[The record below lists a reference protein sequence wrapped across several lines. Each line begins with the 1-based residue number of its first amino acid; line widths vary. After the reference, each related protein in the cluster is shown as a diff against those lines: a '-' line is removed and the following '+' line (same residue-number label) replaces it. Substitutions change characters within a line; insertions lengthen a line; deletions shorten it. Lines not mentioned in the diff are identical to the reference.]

1 MLGRDSG
8 DQIPRLPPRFLS
20 LCWSWCSSVQEHLTL
35 AKSARLS
42 DLSCRTAERLA
53 PLPSFPPPRPLAVMS
68 SGSSNSSSRK
78 EFDVKQILRIRWRW
92 FGHPAVPPPH
102 SPPLRDYLAGRRSG
116 GHSSP
121 SEGPSSFSGGGSN
134 SAGVGSSHGGLVTSG
149 SAGSN
154 LCSSR
159 KFVESSGSRGG
170 SGGAGATANSCSRS
184 ASQPECRSSP
194 AAWASPPP
202 RRRSRPVSNMEPFG
216 EAPVLQL
223 GAETSARAGGDGEA
237 AASTEENNNHPDT
250 DSSSCR
256 TSNSTATLSSC
267 MSMEPCACPEEGLF
281 TALSHADI
289 TFRKMEGYLR
299 SRQLCDVTLV
309 AGDRQIPAHRLVLSS
324 VSDYFAAMFTSDVR
338 EAKQDE
344 VKMEG
349 VDPDAL
355 WTLVQYAYTGRLEL
369 REDTIESL
377 LSASCLLQLSSAV
390 QACCSFLM
398 KQLHPSNCLGI
409 SSYANAQG
417 CHDLQRAAHTYTME
431 HFVEVIGAQEFM
443 LLPVD
448 EMERL
453 LMSDD
458 INVPDEETV
467 VTALLT
473 WVTHDVAARQRHL
486 PSLLAHVRLPLLQP
500 QFLADLETRPMLR
513 DSVDCQRLLMEG
525 MKYHLLPQCRPLLQ
539 SPRTRPRK
547 ATVGAMF
554 AVGGMDATKGA
565 TSIEQYCLRR
575 DKWKQVATMSGRR
588 LQFAVAVLDG
598 RLYVVGGRD
607 GLKTLNT
614 VECYNPQCKTWS
626 VMPPISTHRHGLGV
640 AVLEG
645 PMYAV
650 GGHDGWSYLSTVERW
665 DPQARQWSFVASMAT
680 PRSTVGVAVLN
691 NKLYAVGGRDGSSC
705 LRSVECFDPHTN
717 RWNDCAPMAKR
728 RGGVGVATWHGFLYA
743 IGGHDAPA
751 SSLASRLSDCVE
763 RYDPQTDVW
772 TTVAPMS
779 ISRDAVGVCLLGD
792 RLYAVGGY
800 DGQMYLNT
808 VEAYDPQTNEW
819 SQVAP
824 LCLGR
829 AGASVVVVKM

>member
-1 MLGRDSG
+1 
-8 DQIPRLPPRFLS
+8 
-20 LCWSWCSSVQEHLTL
+20 
-35 AKSARLS
+35 
-42 DLSCRTAERLA
+42 
-53 PLPSFPPPRPLAVMS
+53 MS
-68 SGSSNSSSRK
+68 SGGSGSSSRK

-102 SPPLRDYLAGRRSG
+102 SPPLGDYLSGRRPDVSSG
-116 GHSSP
+116 DRP
-121 SEGPSSFSGGGSN
+121 SVSCGSNSN
-134 SAGVGSSHGGLVTSG
+134 SAGVSPSSGGHSGLVASG

-154 LCSSR
+154 LCNGSNR
-159 KFVESSGSRGG
+159 KFAEPAGSRGG
-170 SGGAGATANSCSRS
+170 SGGAAVGATGSSCPRS
-184 ASQPECRSSP
+184 FSQPECRS
-194 AAWASPPP
+194 AAAAVSWVSPPSH
-202 RRRSRPVSNMEPFG
+202 RRSRPFKCMEPSG
-216 EAPVLQL
+216 DAPLVP
-223 GAETSARAGGDGEA
+223 EPSAHVAVEEA
-237 AASTEENNNHPDT
+237 AAAGGAEENNNHPDT

-256 TSNSTATLSSC
+256 TSNSSATLSSC
-267 MSMEPCACPEEGLF
+267 VSMEPCACPEDCMF
-281 TALSHADI
+281 TAMSHADI
-289 TFRKMEGYLR
+289 TFRKMESYLR
-299 SRQLCDVTLV
+299 SRQLCDVVLV
-309 AGDRQIPAHRLVLSS
+309 AGERRIPAHRLVLSS

-349 VDPDAL
+349 VDPEAL
-355 WTLVQYAYTGRLEL
+355 WVLVQYAYTGRLEL
-369 REDTIESL
+369 KEDTIESL
-377 LSASCLLQLSSAV
+377 LSASCLLQLSPVV

-409 SSYANAQG
+409 RSYADAQG
-417 CHDLQRAAHTYTME
+417 CHDLHKAAHAYTMD
-431 HFVEVIGAQEFM
+431 HFLDVVGGQEFL
-443 LLPVD
+443 LLPVE

-453 LMSDD
+453 LTSDD
-458 INVPDEETV
+458 IHVPDEETV
-467 VTALLT
+467 VTSLLT
-473 WVTHDVAARQRHL
+473 WVRHDSATRQRHL
-486 PSLLAHVRLPLLQP
+486 PLLLAHIRLPLLQP
-500 QFLADLETRPMLR
+500 QFLADLESNPLLQ
-513 DSVDCQRLLMEG
+513 DSVECQRLLIAG
-525 MKYHLLPQCRPLLQ
+525 MKYHLLPLHRPLLQ

-575 DKWKQVATMSGRR
+575 DTWRQVATMSGRR
-588 LQFAVAVLDG
+588 LQFGVAVLDG

-614 VECYNPQCKTWS
+614 VECYNPQSKTWS
-626 VMPPISTHRHGLGV
+626 VMPPMSTHRHGLGV

-691 NKLYAVGGRDGSSC
+691 GKLYAVGGRDGSSC

-717 RWNDCAPMAKR
+717 RWSGCAPMAKR
-728 RGGVGVATWHGFLYA
+728 RGGVGVATWHSFLYA

-763 RYDPQTDVW
+763 RYDPQTDMW
-772 TTVAPMS
+772 TAVAPMS

-792 RLYAVGGY
+792 CLYAVGGY
-800 DGQMYLNT
+800 DGQVYLNT
-808 VEAYDPQTNEW
+808 VEAYDPLTNEW
-819 SQVAP
+819 TQVAP

-829 AGASVVVVKM
+829 AGACVVVVVKL

>member
-1 MLGRDSG
+1 MSG
-8 DQIPRLPPRFLS
+8 
-20 LCWSWCSSVQEHLTL
+20 
-35 AKSARLS
+35 
-42 DLSCRTAERLA
+42 
-53 PLPSFPPPRPLAVMS
+53 
-68 SGSSNSSSRK
+68 GSSNSSSRK

-92 FGHPAVPPPH
+92 FGQPTVPPPH

-116 GHSSP
+116 GHSSSP
-121 SEGPSSFSGGGSN
+121 EGPSAFSGGS
-134 SAGVGSSHGGLVTSG
+134 STSDGVGSSHGGLVTSG

-154 LCSSR
+154 LCNSR
-159 KFVESSGSRGG
+159 KFVDSSGSRSG
-170 SGGAGATANSCSRS
+170 SGGAGATGNSCSRS
-184 ASQPECRSSP
+184 ASQPECSSSP

-202 RRRSRPVSNMEPFG
+202 RRRSRPVSNMEPSG
-216 EAPVLQL
+216 EAPVRQL
-223 GAETSARAGGDGEA
+223 GVERLETSARVGVDGEA
-237 AASTEENNNHPDT
+237 AAARAEENINHPDT

-256 TSNSTATLSSC
+256 LLTS
-267 MSMEPCACPEEGLF
+267 
-281 TALSHADI
+281 
-289 TFRKMEGYLR
+289 R
-299 SRQLCDVTLV
+299 
-309 AGDRQIPAHRLVLSS
+309 RLVLSS

-355 WTLVQYAYTGRLEL
+355 WILVQFAYTGRLEL

-390 QACCSFLM
+390 QACCSFLL

-431 HFVEVIGAQEFM
+431 HFVEVVGGQEFM

-453 LMSDD
+453 LISDD
-458 INVPDEETV
+458 LNVPDEETV

-473 WVTHDVAARQRHL
+473 WVHHDVGARQRHL
-486 PSLLAHVRLPLLQP
+486 PALLAHVRLPLLQP
-500 QFLADLETRPMLR
+500 QFLADLETSPMLR

-525 MKYHLLPQCRPLLQ
+525 MKYHLLPHRRPLLQ
-539 SPRTRPRK
+539 SSRTRPRK

-575 DKWKQVATMSGRR
+575 DTWKQVATMSGRR
-588 LQFAVAVLDG
+588 LQFGVAVLDG

-614 VECYNPQCKTWS
+614 VECYNPRCKTWS

-691 NKLYAVGGRDGSSC
+691 SKLYAVGGRDGSSC

-772 TTVAPMS
+772 TAVAPMS

-808 VEAYDPQTNEW
+808 VEAYDPPTNKW

>member
-1 MLGRDSG
+1 MD
-8 DQIPRLPPRFLS
+8 PP
-20 LCWSWCSSVQEHLTL
+20 
-35 AKSARLS
+35 
-42 DLSCRTAERLA
+42 
-53 PLPSFPPPRPLAVMS
+53 
-68 SGSSNSSSRK
+68 
-78 EFDVKQILRIRWRW
+78 
-92 FGHPAVPPPH
+92 
-102 SPPLRDYLAGRRSG
+102 
-116 GHSSP
+116 
-121 SEGPSSFSGGGSN
+121 
-134 SAGVGSSHGGLVTSG
+134 
-149 SAGSN
+149 
-154 LCSSR
+154 
-159 KFVESSGSRGG
+159 
-170 SGGAGATANSCSRS
+170 
-184 ASQPECRSSP
+184 
-194 AAWASPPP
+194 
-202 RRRSRPVSNMEPFG
+202 G
-216 EAPVLQL
+216 EAPVPQL
-223 GAETSARAGGDGEA
+223 VPEPPGVEEEEA
-237 AASTEENNNHPDT
+237 AAATAAVAAAACNEENNNHPET

-256 TSNSTATLSSC
+256 TSNSSATLSSC
-267 MSMEPCACPEEGLF
+267 VSMEQCACPEECMF
-281 TALSHADI
+281 TALSHADV

-309 AGDRQIPAHRLVLSS
+309 AGERRIPAHRLVLSS

-355 WTLVQYAYTGRLEL
+355 WVLVQYAYTVNRIWLCGSLPCACTWSSKTNLQHRIEQTSVTACMPSIQLHTIRRRSWSGSGLQSGLQRQKHLKEICKYAAVPLADVGRLEL

-377 LSASCLLQLSSAV
+377 LSASCLLQLSSVV

-409 SSYANAQG
+409 RSYADAQG
-417 CHDLQRAAHTYTME
+417 CHDLQRAAHAYTME
-431 HFVEVIGAQEFM
+431 HFLEVVGGQEFL
-443 LLPVD
+443 LLPVE

-453 LMSDD
+453 LTSDD

-467 VTALLT
+467 VTSLLT
-473 WVTHDVAARQRHL
+473 WVRHDASTRQRHL
-486 PSLLAHVRLPLLQP
+486 PRLLAHVRLPLLQP
-500 QFLADLETRPMLR
+500 QFLADLESNPLLR
-513 DSVDCQRLLMEG
+513 ESVECQRLLMEG
-525 MKYHLLPQCRPLLQ
+525 MKYHLLPQRRPLLQ

-565 TSIEQYCLRR
+565 TTIEQYCLRR
-575 DKWKQVATMSGRR
+575 DTWRQVATMSGRR
-588 LQFAVAVLDG
+588 LQFGVAVLDG

-614 VECYNPQCKTWS
+614 VECYNPHSKTWS
-626 VMPPISTHRHGLGV
+626 VMPPMSTHRHGLGV

-665 DPQARQWSFVASMAT
+665 DPQGRQWSFVASMVT

-691 NKLYAVGGRDGSSC
+691 GKLYAVGGRDGSSC

-717 RWNDCAPMAKR
+717 RWSGCAPMAKR

-772 TTVAPMS
+772 TAVAPMS

-800 DGQMYLNT
+800 DGQVYLNT

-819 SQVAP
+819 KQVAP

-829 AGASVVVVKM
+829 AGACVVAVRL

>member
-1 MLGRDSG
+1 
-8 DQIPRLPPRFLS
+8 
-20 LCWSWCSSVQEHLTL
+20 
-35 AKSARLS
+35 
-42 DLSCRTAERLA
+42 
-53 PLPSFPPPRPLAVMS
+53 MS
-68 SGSSNSSSRK
+68 NSGSGSSSRK

-102 SPPLRDYLAGRRSG
+102 SPPLGDYFSARRTG
-116 GHSSP
+116 GSP
-121 SEGPSSFSGGGSN
+121 ADGPSVNGCSNLN
-134 SAGVGSSHGGLVTSG
+134 SAGVNPSAGGHSGLVASG

-154 LCSSR
+154 LCKGSGSGR
-159 KFVESSGSRGG
+159 KFTDPAGSRGG
-170 SGGAGATANSCSRS
+170 PAGAAAGATGNSCTRS
-184 ASQPECRSSP
+184 LSQPECRSSS
-194 AAWASPPP
+194 AALSWISPPP
-202 RRRSRPVSNMEPFG
+202 RRRARPVTNMEPPG
-216 EAPVLQL
+216 EAPVPQL
-223 GAETSARAGGDGEA
+223 VVEPSAPAGVEEEVELA
-237 AASTEENNNHPDT
+237 AAGATGTGENNHPET

-256 TSNSTATLSSC
+256 TSNSSATLSSC
-267 MSMEPCACPEEGLF
+267 VSMEPCACPEESMF
-281 TALSHADI
+281 TALSHADV
-289 TFRKMEGYLR
+289 TFRKMEGYLKT
-299 SRQLCDVTLV
+299 RQLCDVILV
-309 AGDRQIPAHRLVLSS
+309 AGDRRIPAHRLVLSS

-349 VDPDAL
+349 VDPEAL
-355 WTLVQYAYTGRLEL
+355 WVLVQFAYTGRLEL
-369 REDTIESL
+369 KEDTIESL
-377 LSASCLLQLSSAV
+377 LSASCLLQLSSVV
-390 QACCSFLM
+390 QACCSFLV

-409 SSYANAQG
+409 RSYADAQG
-417 CHDLQRAAHTYTME
+417 CHDLQRAAHAYTME
-431 HFVEVIGAQEFM
+431 HFLEVVGGQEF
-443 LLPVD
+443 LVLPVD
-448 EMERL
+448 EMQRL
-453 LMSDD
+453 LTSDD

-467 VTALLT
+467 VTSLLN
-473 WVTHDVAARQRHL
+473 WVSHDPAARQRHL
-486 PSLLAHVRLPLLQP
+486 PSLLAHIRLPLLQP
-500 QFLADLETRPMLR
+500 QFLADLESSPLLC
-513 DSVDCQRLLMEG
+513 DSVECQRLLMEG
-525 MKYHLLPQCRPLLQ
+525 MKYHLLPQRRPLLQ

-554 AVGGMDATKGA
+554 AVGGMDASKGA

-575 DKWKQVATMSGRR
+575 DTWRQVATMSGRR
-588 LQFAVAVLDG
+588 LQFGVAVHDG

-614 VECYNPQCKTWS
+614 VECYNPHSKTWS
-626 VMPPISTHRHGLGV
+626 VMPPMSTHRHGLGV

-691 NKLYAVGGRDGSSC
+691 GKLYAVGGRDGSSC

-717 RWNDCAPMAKR
+717 RWTSCAPMAKR

-779 ISRDAVGVCLLGD
+779 VSRDAVGVCLLGD

-800 DGQMYLNT
+800 DGQVYLST

-819 SQVAP
+819 TQVAP

-829 AGASVVVVKM
+829 AGACVVAVRL

>member
-1 MLGRDSG
+1 MS
-8 DQIPRLPPRFLS
+8 
-20 LCWSWCSSVQEHLTL
+20 
-35 AKSARLS
+35 
-42 DLSCRTAERLA
+42 
-53 PLPSFPPPRPLAVMS
+53 S
-68 SGSSNSSSRK
+68 SGSGSSSRK

-102 SPPLRDYLAGRRSG
+102 SPPLGDYFPGRRAGGSSG
-116 GHSSP
+116 D
-121 SEGPSSFSGGGSN
+121 GPSVSGSSN
-134 SAGVGSSHGGLVTSG
+134 SNSSSVNPNAGSHSGLVASG

-154 LCSSR
+154 LCNGSGSSR
-159 KFVESSGSRGG
+159 KFADPVGSRGG
-170 SGGAGATANSCSRS
+170 PGGAAAGATGSSCPRS
-184 ASQPECRSSP
+184 FSQPECRSSS
-194 AAWASPPP
+194 AALSWVSPPP
-202 RRRSRPVSNMEPFG
+202 QRRSRPVTSMEPPG
-216 EAPVLQL
+216 EAPAPQL
-223 GAETSARAGGDGEA
+223 VPEPPGVEEEEEEA
-237 AASTEENNNHPDT
+237 ATAPVVCTEENNNHPET
-250 DSSSCR
+250 DSSSC
-256 TSNSTATLSSC
+256 
-267 MSMEPCACPEEGLF
+267 
-281 TALSHADI
+281 
-289 TFRKMEGYLR
+289 
-299 SRQLCDVTLV
+299 
-309 AGDRQIPAHRLVLSS
+309 RLVLSS

-355 WTLVQYAYTGRLEL
+355 WVLVQYAYTGRLEL

-377 LSASCLLQLSSAV
+377 LSASCLLQLSSVV

-409 SSYANAQG
+409 RSYADAQG
-417 CHDLQRAAHTYTME
+417 CHDLQRAAHAYTME
-431 HFVEVIGAQEFM
+431 HFLEVVGGQEFL
-443 LLPVD
+443 LLPVE

-453 LMSDD
+453 LTSDD

-467 VTALLT
+467 VTSLLT
-473 WVTHDVAARQRHL
+473 WVRHDSSTRQRHL
-486 PSLLAHVRLPLLQP
+486 HRLLAHIRLPLLQP
-500 QFLADLETRPMLR
+500 QFLADLESNPLLR
-513 DSVDCQRLLMEG
+513 ESVECQRLLMEG
-525 MKYHLLPQCRPLLQ
+525 MKYHLLPQRRPLLQ

-565 TSIEQYCLRR
+565 TTIEQYCLRR
-575 DKWKQVATMSGRR
+575 DTWRQVATMSGRR
-588 LQFAVAVLDG
+588 LQFGVAVLEG

-614 VECYNPQCKTWS
+614 VECYNPHSKTWS
-626 VMPPISTHRHGLGV
+626 VMPPMSTHRHGLGV

-665 DPQARQWSFVASMAT
+665 DPQARQWSFVASMVT

-691 NKLYAVGGRDGSSC
+691 GKLYAVGGRDGSSC

-717 RWNDCAPMAKR
+717 RWSGCAPMAKR

-772 TTVAPMS
+772 TAVAPMS

-800 DGQMYLNT
+800 DGQVYLNT

-819 SQVAP
+819 TQVAP

-829 AGASVVVVKM
+829 AGACVVAVRL

>member
-1 MLGRDSG
+1 MS
-8 DQIPRLPPRFLS
+8 
-20 LCWSWCSSVQEHLTL
+20 
-35 AKSARLS
+35 
-42 DLSCRTAERLA
+42 
-53 PLPSFPPPRPLAVMS
+53 S
-68 SGSSNSSSRK
+68 SGSGSSSRK

-102 SPPLRDYLAGRRSG
+102 SPPLGDYFAGRRAGGSSGDGASANANPGAG
-116 GHSSP
+116 GHS
-121 SEGPSSFSGGGSN
+121 
-134 SAGVGSSHGGLVTSG
+134 GLVASG

-154 LCSSR
+154 LCDGSNR
-159 KFVESSGSRGG
+159 KFANPTGSRGG
-170 SGGAGATANSCSRS
+170 PGGAVGATGSSCTRS
-184 ASQPECRSSP
+184 FSQPECRSP
-194 AAWASPPP
+194 AAAALSWVSPPP
-202 RRRSRPVSNMEPFG
+202 QRRSRTAANMEPPG
-216 EAPVLQL
+216 EAPVPQQVSESTAPVGVEE
-223 GAETSARAGGDGEA
+223 GATA
-237 AASTEENNNHPDT
+237 AAPAASGTEDHHQET

-256 TSNSTATLSSC
+256 TSNSSATLSSC
-267 MSMEPCACPEEGLF
+267 VSMEPYACPEECTF
-281 TALSHADI
+281 TALSHADV

-299 SRQLCDVTLV
+299 SRQLCDVVLV
-309 AGDRQIPAHRLVLSS
+309 VGDRRIPAHRLVLSS

-349 VDPDAL
+349 VDSDAL
-355 WTLVQYAYTGRLEL
+355 WVLVQYAYTGRLDL
-369 REDTIESL
+369 REDTVESL
-377 LSASCLLQLSSAV
+377 LSASCLLQLSAVV

-409 SSYANAQG
+409 RSYADAQG
-417 CHDLQRAAHTYTME
+417 CNDLQRAAHAYTME
-431 HFVEVIGAQEFM
+431 HFLEVVGGQEFL
-443 LLPVD
+443 LLPME

-453 LMSDD
+453 ITSDD
-458 INVPDEETV
+458 INVPDEETL
-467 VTALLT
+467 VTSLLT
-473 WVTHDVAARQRHL
+473 WVRHDTDVRQHHL
-486 PSLLAHVRLPLLQP
+486 PLLLANIRLPLLQP
-500 QFLADLETRPMLR
+500 QILADLESNPLLR
-513 DSVDCQRLLMEG
+513 DSMECQRLLMEG
-525 MKYHLLPQCRPLLQ
+525 MKYHLLPQRQPLLQ

-565 TSIEQYCLRR
+565 TNIEQYCLRR
-575 DKWKQVATMSGRR
+575 DTWRQVATMSGRR
-588 LQFAVAVLDG
+588 LQFGVAVLNG

-614 VECYNPQCKTWS
+614 VECYNPHSKAWS
-626 VMPPISTHRHGLGV
+626 VMPPMSTHRHGLGV

-691 NKLYAVGGRDGSSC
+691 GKLYAVGGRDGSSC

-717 RWNDCAPMAKR
+717 RWSGCAPMAKR

-772 TTVAPMS
+772 TAVAPMS

-800 DGQMYLNT
+800 DGQVYLNT

-819 SQVAP
+819 TQVAP

-829 AGASVVVVKM
+829 AGACVVAVRL